1 MLPVRKGIKKQFW
14 LSKEETSELHRK
26 AQASCLTESALIRHL
41 IMGFTPKEKPD
52 DRFYDVMRELSSI
65 SNNINQLATKANTL
79 NFIDVPMLEKEVL
92 RWHKFQ
98 SDVERT
104 FLQPARSIE

>member
-1 MLPVRKGIKKQFW
+1 MLMRKGFDKHIR
-14 LSKEETSELHRK
+14 LSKEELNELRRK
-26 AQASCLTESALIRHL
+26 AQASCLNESALIRHL

-65 SNNINQLATKANTL
+65 SNNINQLAAKANTL
-79 NFIDVPMLEKEVL
+79 NFIDAPMLEKEVL

-104 FLQPARSIE
+104 FLQPDRSSE

>member
-1 MLPVRKGIKKQFW
+1 
-14 LSKEETSELHRK
+14 
-26 AQASCLTESALIRHL
+26 
-41 IMGFTPKEKPD
+41 
-52 DRFYDVMRELSSI
+52 MRELSSI

-79 NFIDVPMLEKEVL
+79 NFIDAPMLEKEVL

-104 FLQPARSIE
+104 FLQPDRSIE